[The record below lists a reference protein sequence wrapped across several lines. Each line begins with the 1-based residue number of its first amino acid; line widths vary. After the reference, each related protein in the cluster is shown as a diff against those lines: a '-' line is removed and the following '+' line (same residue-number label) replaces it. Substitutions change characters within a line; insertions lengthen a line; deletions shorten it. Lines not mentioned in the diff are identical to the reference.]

1 MQFEGG
7 RHVRSIATVGLLLVG
22 SLATASAQSI
32 IKTDIER
39 DYNGRISSVTST
51 SDRGTARTDFSYS
64 GTNVQAVT
72 TYDRRPPGAYNPLGA
87 GGYKPLGR

>member
-1 MQFEGG
+1 M
-7 RHVRSIATVGLLLVG
+7 RSIAAVGLLLIAG
-22 SLATASAQSI
+22 LTTASAQAI

-39 DYNGRISSVTST
+39 DYNGRVSSVTST
-51 SDRGTARTDFSYS
+51 SARGTARTDFTYS

-72 TYDRRPPGAYNPLGA
+72 TIDRRPPGAYNPLGA

>member
-1 MQFEGG
+1 M
-7 RHVRSIATVGLLLVG
+7 RSITTVGLLLIAGVV
-22 SLATASAQSI
+22 SASAQSI

-39 DYNGRISSVTST
+39 DYNGRVSSVTSS
-51 SDRGTARTDFSYS
+51 SDRGTARTDFTYS
-64 GTNVQAVT
+64 GTNVHAVT

>member
-1 MQFEGG
+1 M
-7 RHVRSIATVGLLLVG
+7 RSITTVGLLLIAGVA
-22 SLATASAQSI
+22 SASAQSI

-39 DYNGRISSVTST
+39 DYNGRVSSVTSS
-51 SDRGTARTDFSYS
+51 SDRGTARTDFTYN
-64 GTNVQAVT
+64 GTNVHAVT